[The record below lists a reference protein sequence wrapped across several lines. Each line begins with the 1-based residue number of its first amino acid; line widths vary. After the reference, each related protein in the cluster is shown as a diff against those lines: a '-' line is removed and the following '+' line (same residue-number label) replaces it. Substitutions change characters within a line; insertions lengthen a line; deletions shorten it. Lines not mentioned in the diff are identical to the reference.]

1 VQTDR
6 LAGIRE
12 AGADLGVHTSDRAR
26 DGDRLGSSDEL
37 LDERSSA
44 STTYA
49 AGAKDAVQELAD
61 RDDAD
66 RPVLLADQ
74 LLDRPSGPLVLDEQV
89 GVDQDGQGSSG

>member
-12 AGADLGVHTSDRAR
+12 AGADLAMHTSDRGR

-44 STTYA
+44 STTCA

-66 RPVLLADQ
+66 RPVLVADQ
-74 LLDRPSGPLVLDEQV
+74 FLDRPSGPLVLDEQV

>member
-1 VQTDR
+1 M
-6 LAGIRE
+6 
-12 AGADLGVHTSDRAR
+12 HTSDRGR

-44 STTYA
+44 STTCA

-66 RPVLLADQ
+66 RPVLVADQ
-74 LLDRPSGPLVLDEQV
+74 FLSTSGPLVLDEQV